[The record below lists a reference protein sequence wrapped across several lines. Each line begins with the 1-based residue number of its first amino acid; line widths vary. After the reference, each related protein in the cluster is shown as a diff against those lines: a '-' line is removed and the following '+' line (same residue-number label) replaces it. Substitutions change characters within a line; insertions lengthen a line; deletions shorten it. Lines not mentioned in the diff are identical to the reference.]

1 MVDRLRKSKRGEGV
15 GGTVGVTSDPNS
27 PSFDPATHDTST
39 DKKIRE
45 LLGDEII
52 GKLSEWERQ
61 FLMDSYGADRLSRK
75 VHITVWKIHKKHIE
89 EDER

>member
-27 PSFDPATHDTST
+27 PSFDPSTHDTST

-75 VHITVWKIHKKHIE
+75 VHITVWKMHKKHIE